1 MEFEGRRRIRT
12 HLDMAPLIDVVFLL
26 LIFFMLTSTFLVQ
39 EAIDLDLPEAAT
51 GELTEEQQLVV
62 TLDREGA
69 VTVNGDPVGIDD
81 LQDVIG
87 RLLDAPEQ
95 RITLRTDEAAP
106 VRDMV
111 RVMDEIRA
119 AGGRNIALST
129 EPPS

>member
-51 GELTEEQQLVV
+51 GDPSEEQRLVV
-62 TLDREGA
+62 SLDREGA
-69 VTVNGDPVGIDD
+69 VTLNGDSVELDD
-81 LQDVIG
+81 LQDKVES
-87 RLLDAPEQ
+87 LLEEPDQ
-95 RITLRTDEAAP
+95 QITLRTDENAP

-119 AGGRNIALST
+119 AGGRNIALAT
-129 EPPS
+129 EPDG